1 MIVLGVAVAGSVGA
15 IARFWFD
22 AAINARRD
30 ETLPVATLVIN
41 TSGSLLLGI
50 LTGLTLYHGLGAD
63 TKTVLGTGFCGG
75 YTTFS
80 TFAYQTVRLGEQH
93 ATRGAIGNVALS
105 FVVPAAA
112 AALGLAV
119 MAW

>member
-1 MIVLGVAVAGSVGA
+1 MIVLSVALAGGA
-15 IARFWFD
+15 GAVARFWVDD
-22 AAINARRD
+22 AVSARRD
-30 ETLPVATLVIN
+30 DTLPIATLVIN
-41 TSGSLLLGI
+41 TTGSLLLGI

-93 ATRGAIGNVALS
+93 ATRGALGNIAAS
-105 FVVPAAA
+105 FVLPAAA
-112 AALGLAV
+112 AALGLAL